1 MALLSILWTDTAVTF
16 RNILHIVNNN
26 ASKFDQAA
34 SFKLKNFKLEVGK
47 CSTNYCLYLITGY
60 TKLTFGFDK
69 KDLLE
74 VSFKKYIRLHILNIS
89 VSVSRSSI
97 LLGFDHCID

>member
-74 VSFKKYIRLHILNIS
+74 VSFKKYITHPKHFCICIKG
-89 VSVSRSSI
+89 SI

>member
-16 RNILHIVNNN
+16 RNILHVVNNN
-26 ASKFDQAA
+26 ATKFDQAA

-74 VSFKKYIRLHILNIS
+74 VSFINILHIILEFLNIS
-89 VSVSRSSI
+89 VSVRSSI
-97 LLGFDHCID
+97 FNITRI

>member
-1 MALLSILWTDTAVTF
+1 MGLLSILWTDTEVTF
-16 RNILHIVNNN
+16 RNILHVVNNN
-26 ASKFDQAA
+26 ATKFDQAA

-47 CSTNYCLYLITGY
+47 CSPNYCLYLIAGY

-74 VSFKKYIRLHILNIS
+74 VSFKKIYYTS
-89 VSVSRSSI
+89 
-97 LLGFDHCID
+97 

>member
-74 VSFKKYIRLHILNIS
+74 VSFINILHIILEFLNIS
-89 VSVSRSSI
+89 VSVRSSI
-97 LLGFDHCID
+97 FNITRI

>member
-1 MALLSILWTDTAVTF
+1 MGLLSILWTDTEVTF
-16 RNILHIVNNN
+16 RNILHVVNNN
-26 ASKFDQAA
+26 ATKFDQAA

-47 CSTNYCLYLITGY
+47 CSTNYCLYLIAGY

-74 VSFKKYIRLHILNIS
+74 VSFKKIYYTS
-89 VSVSRSSI
+89 
-97 LLGFDHCID
+97 

>member
-16 RNILHIVNNN
+16 RNILHVVNNN
-26 ASKFDQAA
+26 ATKFDQAA

-74 VSFKKYIRLHILNIS
+74 VSFINILHILY
-89 VSVSRSSI
+89 
-97 LLGFDHCID
+97 L